1 MQTTVFNK
9 KNVGSLRAVFIDNEP
24 YFSADDISKIFMTES
39 EYDHI
44 MCNCIEEDDKTE
56 ILIGGET
63 TTVINTSGVYT
74 AIYFCSVFEDE
85 IASFKKWFAGE
96 ILPAMRA
103 KTDGVSLESLLNN
116 PEFIITVFKKLQ
128 SEIDSRKAAEDQKS
142 ALIIENTSLKT
153 ENAKMKRQ
161 SEIAANID
169 SDKILSTSEI
179 AREYG
184 KPATWLNGILS
195 ELFVQ
200 FRENGR
206 WVISDEFKDD
216 GYVKYVPMTFGGRK
230 MPKFTINHMY
240 WTYKGKQFIY
250 NLLKGDGILPLDEQE
265 TMEAENNE

>member
-1 MQTTVFNK
+1 MQNTILFD
-9 KNVGSLRAVFIDNEP
+9 GIP
-24 YFSADDISKIFMTES
+24 YEEWEKIIQSPDFLLS
-39 EYDHI
+39 I
-44 MCNCIEEDDKTE
+44 AKRWKEDRD
-56 ILIGGET
+56 
-63 TTVINTSGVYT
+63 
-74 AIYFCSVFEDE
+74 
-85 IASFKKWFAGE
+85 
-96 ILPAMRA
+96 A
-103 KTDGVSLESLLNN
+103 KVTLE
-116 PEFIITVFKKLQ
+116 
-128 SEIDSRKAAEDQKS
+128 A
-142 ALIIENTSLKT
+142 ENTALKT

-169 SDKILSTSEI
+169 SDKILSISEI

-206 WVISDEFKDD
+206 WVLSDEFKDE
-216 GYVKYVPMTFGGRK
+216 GYVQYVPMTFGGRK

-265 TMEAENNE
+265 NKGAENTE

>member
-1 MQTTVFNK
+1 MQNTVLFDGINY
-9 KNVGSLRAVFIDNEP
+9 EQWE
-24 YFSADDISKIFMTES
+24 KIIQNPDFLLKLA
-39 EYDHI
+39 YRWK
-44 MCNCIEEDDKTE
+44 EDRDARVT
-56 ILIGGET
+56 
-63 TTVINTSGVYT
+63 
-74 AIYFCSVFEDE
+74 
-85 IASFKKWFAGE
+85 
-96 ILPAMRA
+96 
-103 KTDGVSLESLLNN
+103 LEAENAAL
-116 PEFIITVFKKLQ
+116 
-128 SEIDSRKAAEDQKS
+128 KA
-142 ALIIENTSLKT
+142 

-169 SDKILSTSEI
+169 SDKILSATEI
-179 AREYG
+179 AKEYG

-265 TMEAENNE
+265 TTEEESNE